1 MTYSSFL
8 SRFGPVATL
17 IAIRAAAHEPPA
29 PRWTRAQ
36 ADPWFGADPAHETR
50 FAYVPAVAW

>member
-8 SRFGPVATL
+8 ARFGAVATL
-17 IAIRAAAHEPPA
+17 IAIRSAAAEPPA

-36 ADPWFGADPAHETR
+36 YDPWFGADPLYR
-50 FAYVPAVAW
+50 SAWAGVSA